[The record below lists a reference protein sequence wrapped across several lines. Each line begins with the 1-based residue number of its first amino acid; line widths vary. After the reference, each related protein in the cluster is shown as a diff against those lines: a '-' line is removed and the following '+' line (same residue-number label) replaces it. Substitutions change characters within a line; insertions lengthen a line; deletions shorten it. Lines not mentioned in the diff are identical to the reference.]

1 MPHVAPLAAGSVAAW
16 RQARAAL
23 AQRRP
28 ELARIAA
35 GLYPDLPRAAGTDL
49 LIRPEWLPVTPW
61 ELDQVPLRWV
71 GGAPVVAVDG
81 TGEATAHV
89 RPAAPDGGRYPTYS
103 AAIADLDRPA
113 LFENRVCYRL
123 LDAGLA
129 GPPGPAGPPGLSLS
143 RCGYFEAVD
152 VGHAVAHELAA
163 AWLASPE
170 GISMAGLPLRA
181 LAADPCNLPRRPA
194 IVAAT
199 TLTLRRGAGGAVS
212 FILHWRDPAKV
223 NHAGGVYQV
232 MPVGIFQPLADTPAS
247 VTGDLSLFKNIV
259 REFSEEFLGT
269 AESYDGGG
277 EGFRYDRWPFYT
289 RLAEARRAGKL
300 VIHCAGLGVDPLTFA
315 SDILTIA
322 VFDDDL
328 FDDVFAG
335 LASVNAEGRVFAER
349 GSAWIPFTSHSV
361 GRFAG
366 GQEPMQPA
374 GAAVLRL
381 AWQHRRHLLG

>member
-1 MPHVAPLAAGSVAAW
+1 MPGVSPRAGQAVAAW
-16 RQARAAL
+16 RRVRAAL

-28 ELARIAA
+28 ELARVAA
-35 GLYPDLPRAAGTDL
+35 GLYPGLARAAGTDL
-49 LIRPEWLPVTPW
+49 LARPEWLPAIPW

-71 GGAPVVAVDG
+71 GGAPAPAVDG

-89 RPAAPDGGRYPTYS
+89 RPPSPDGGRYPSYS
-103 AAIADLDRPA
+103 AAVADLDRPA

-123 LDAGLA
+123 LTARLA
-129 GPPGPAGPPGLSLS
+129 APPGLSLS
-143 RCGYFEAVD
+143 RCGYFDAMN

-163 AWLASPE
+163 AWLASPD
-170 GISMAGLPLRA
+170 GVSMAGLPLRA
-181 LAADPCNLPRRPA
+181 LAGDPCDLPRRPA
-194 IVAAT
+194 IVATT
-199 TLTLRRGAGGAVS
+199 TLTLRREADGSAS

-247 VTGDLSLFKNIV
+247 VAGDLSLFKNIV
-259 REFSEEFLGT
+259 RESSEEFLGT
-269 AESYDGGG
+269 SESYPAAAG
-277 EGFRYDRWPFYT
+277 GFRYGRWPFYA
-289 RLAEARRAGKL
+289 RLAHARSAGKL
-300 VIHCAGLGVDPLTFA
+300 AIHCAGVGVDPLTFA
-315 SDILTIA
+315 SDILTVA
-322 VFDDDL
+322 VFDADL

-349 GSAWIPFTSHSV
+349 GSVWIPFSGANV